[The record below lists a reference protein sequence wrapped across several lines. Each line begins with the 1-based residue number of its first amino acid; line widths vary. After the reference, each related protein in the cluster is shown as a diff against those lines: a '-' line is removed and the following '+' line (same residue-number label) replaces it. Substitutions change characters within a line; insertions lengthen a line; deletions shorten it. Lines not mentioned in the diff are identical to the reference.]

1 MNLRKYPVFY
11 ILLSFL
17 VSLQGMNS
25 FAQQSLIDVKIG
37 EPDLQI
43 GEQTMLHVT
52 VTTDKDKQV
61 LIPLPGEILM
71 EGVEVL
77 QIFPPDTT
85 DIKNNRMTI
94 QFDLLI
100 TSFDSSLYLLPS
112 FVVIDDRDTIY
123 SNRVALKVSSPEVDL
138 ENPDEFFDI
147 KYVWRPPFVLAD
159 YYALFYGILFAL
171 FLICVAG
178 YFIQRMRNRPKKT
191 EVKDEGPKIPPHELA
206 MKELKSIRER
216 KLWQQGRNK
225 EYYTEVTDT
234 LRRYITAHYGE
245 SALEKTTS
253 EILDI
258 IRSEE
263 PGHKEIYNLLK
274 QILHLSDFV
283 KFAKL
288 HPLPD
293 ENDMTMF
300 NAQLFVEKTK
310 PDDADMTT
318 IQDDG
323 DLKGTAM
330 NTPTPDKNVRADM
343 TDLNLNNKE

>member
-1 MNLRKYPVFY
+1 MILRKYPVLY
-11 ILLSFL
+11 ILFSFL
-17 VSLQGMNS
+17 VSLQVMS
-25 FAQQSLIDVKIG
+25 SYAQQSLIDVIID
-37 EPDLQI
+37 EPDLLI

-61 LIPLPGEILM
+61 FIPLPGERLT

-94 QFDLLI
+94 RYDLLI

-112 FVVIDDRDTIY
+112 FVVIDDSDTIF
-123 SNRVALKVSSPEVDL
+123 SNQVALKISSPDVDL
-138 ENPDEFFDI
+138 EHPEEFFDI
-147 KYVWRPPFVLAD
+147 KTVWRPPFVLAD

-191 EVKDEGPKIPPHELA
+191 EVKDEGPKLPPHELA
-206 MKELKSIRER
+206 MKELKTIRER

-234 LRRYITAHYGE
+234 LRRYISAHYGE
-245 SALEKTTS
+245 SALEKTTP

-258 IRSEE
+258 IRNGE
-263 PGHKEIYNLLK
+263 PGHKEVFNLLK
-274 QILHLSDFV
+274 QILQLADFV

-293 ENDMTMF
+293 ENEMSMF

-310 PDDADMTT
+310 PNDANMTT
-318 IQDDG
+318 ISDD
-323 DLKGTAM
+323 DEHK
-330 NTPTPDKNVRADM
+330 
-343 TDLNLNNKE
+343 LNNKE

>member
-1 MNLRKYPVFY
+1 MNLRRYPVLYF
-11 ILLSFL
+11 LFSFL
-17 VSLQGMNS
+17 VSLQVMS
-25 FAQQSLIDVKIG
+25 SYAQQTLIDVKID
-37 EPDLQI
+37 EPDLLI

-52 VTTDKDKQV
+52 VTTDQDKQV
-61 LIPLPGEILM
+61 LIPLPGERLT

-77 QIFPPDTT
+77 RIFPPDTT

-94 QFDLLI
+94 QYDLLI

-112 FVVIDDRDTIY
+112 FVVIDDRDTIF
-123 SNRVALKVSSPEVDL
+123 SNQVALKISSPDVDL
-138 ENPDEFFDI
+138 EHPEEFFDI
-147 KYVWRPPFVLAD
+147 KSIWRPPFVLAD

-178 YFIQRMRNRPKKT
+178 YFIQRMRNRPKT
-191 EVKDEGPKIPPHELA
+191 VEVKEEGPKLPPHELA
-206 MKELKSIRER
+206 MKELIVIRER

-234 LRRYITAHYGE
+234 LRRYISAHYGE

-258 IRSEE
+258 IQHEE
-263 PGHKEIYNLLK
+263 PGHKEVYNLLK
-274 QILHLSDFV
+274 QILYLSDFV

-310 PDDADMTT
+310 PDDADMT
-318 IQDDG
+318 IISDI
-323 DLKGTAM
+323 
-330 NTPTPDKNVRADM
+330 
-343 TDLNLNNKE
+343 NLNNNE

>member
-1 MNLRKYPVFY
+1 MIPRKYPVLF
-11 ILLSFL
+11 ILFSFL
-17 VSLQGMNS
+17 VSLQGMRS
-25 FAQQSLIDVKIG
+25 YAQQSLIDVKID
-37 EPDLQI
+37 EPDLMI

-52 VTTDKDKQV
+52 VTTDKDKQA
-61 LIPLPGEILM
+61 LIPLPGEWLT

-77 QIFPPDTT
+77 RIFPPDTT

-100 TSFDSSLYLLPS
+100 TSFDSSLYLLPP
-112 FVVIDDRDTIY
+112 FVVIVDRDTIF
-123 SNRVALKVSSPEVDL
+123 SNQVALKISSPDVDL
-138 ENPDEFFDI
+138 ENPEELFDI
-147 KYVWRPPFVLAD
+147 KTVWRPPFVLAD
-159 YYALFYGILFAL
+159 YYAIFYGVLFTL
-171 FLICVAG
+171 FLICIIG
-178 YFIQRMRNRPKKT
+178 YFIQRMHNRPKKT
-191 EVKDEGPKIPPHELA
+191 EVKDEGPKLPPHELA
-206 MKELKSIRER
+206 MKELKAIRER

-234 LRRYITAHYGE
+234 LRRYISAHYGE

-258 IRSEE
+258 IRNGE
-263 PGHKEIYNLLK
+263 PGHKEVFNLLK
-274 QILHLSDFV
+274 QILQLADFV

-310 PDDADMTT
+310 PDDANMTT
-318 IQDDG
+318 ISDD
-323 DLKGTAM
+323 
-330 NTPTPDKNVRADM
+330 DKNIGNDS
-343 TDLNLNNKE
+343 